1 MQIAIDL
8 PNDFVQFQT
17 ESDIQQEIR
26 VSYAI
31 WLFQHQRVT
40 LSKAAELAGLNIY
53 DFMVLC
59 KANQVPVIDLT
70 RDEIIEELN
79 SFHLS

>member
-17 ESDIQQEIR
+17 ESDIKQEIR
-26 VSYAI
+26 ISYAV

-40 LSKAAELAGLNIY
+40 LGKAAELAGTDIY
-53 DFMVLC
+53 EFMTLC
-59 KANQVPVIDLT
+59 KANSVPVIDMT
-70 RDEIIEELN
+70 RDEILEELDG
-79 SFHLS
+79 FKP